1 MNLKL
6 CASQNSWA
14 TLWINS
20 FQTIKDALK
29 NYSSVL
35 ISYII
40 IIIIKDITLF
50 LNVFNL

>member
-6 CASQNSWA
+6 CASQNAWA
-14 TLWINS
+14 TLWINY

-40 IIIIKDITLF
+40 IIIRYHIVLKCL
-50 LNVFNL
+50 